1 MHGIIPLHRSN
12 VIGINASRGD
22 WLNELRMR
30 LRTIWG
36 SSCNYIM
43 GEHYRWGW
51 RGTWKRDFPPQ
62 RTHMAMTGRR
72 LELRP
77 GWKRLASKEMDSE
90 AMVFMTLLPYK
101 GGRVGGWICVA
112 NWELD
117 YKSWG
122 AVGFL
127 SNWRSTLLKLYL
139 THALRRHPLT
149 RGFPLVRKINDIQ
162 G

>member
-36 SSCNYIM
+36 SPCNYIM
-43 GEHYRWGW
+43 GEHYSWGW
-51 RGTWKRDFPPQ
+51 RGTWKRDFPPH

-77 GWKRLASKEMDSE
+77 EWKRLASKEMDSE

-101 GGRVGGWICVA
+101 GGKGGGRDLFCKLRAWLLVVRRRWFSVQLTINPIKVIFNSRFKKA
-112 NWELD
+112 SFDLR
-117 YKSWG
+117 
-122 AVGFL
+122 F
-127 SNWRSTLLKLYL
+127 STCAK
-139 THALRRHPLT
+139 
-149 RGFPLVRKINDIQ
+149 N
-162 G
+162 